1 MTLLFVYL
9 GLAIG
14 VSFLC
19 SILEAILLSVSQ
31 SYIAML
37 ENDDRSSGS
46 LMRNL
51 KDDIDRPLSAIL
63 TLNTFAHTVGA
74 AGVGAQAQ
82 MVFGSG
88 YVGITSAILTLLILF
103 ISEIIPKTLGAT
115 YWKTLAPVA
124 ARIIRVLIWILYPF
138 VVISMGITR
147 LLSGDEDRP
156 TFSREEFSA
165 MADRGAQEGIIEKEE
180 SDILKNLVRFSSLRV
195 KDIMTPRV
203 VVVMFNE
210 EEVVSDVF
218 DKHDELRF
226 SRLPVYGEKED
237 DITGYVLKNDL
248 LINLAQDKDS
258 VKLQELKRDILI
270 LPETI
275 SLQSLFEQ
283 LLENQEHIAVGV
295 DEYGGFS
302 GIVTMEDVVETLLG
316 MEIVDEID
324 KNEDMQKLARKNW
337 RQRARKLGIVEEDHI
352 SEGEEE

>member
-1 MTLLFVYL
+1 
-9 GLAIG
+9 
-14 VSFLC
+14 
-19 SILEAILLSVSQ
+19 
-31 SYIAML
+31 
-37 ENDDRSSGS
+37 
-46 LMRNL
+46 
-51 KDDIDRPLSAIL
+51 
-63 TLNTFAHTVGA
+63 
-74 AGVGAQAQ
+74 
-82 MVFGSG
+82 
-88 YVGITSAILTLLILF
+88 
-103 ISEIIPKTLGAT
+103 
-115 YWKTLAPVA
+115 
-124 ARIIRVLIWILYPF
+124 
-138 VVISMGITR
+138 MGITK
-147 LLSGDEDRP
+147 LLSDDEDRP

>member
-1 MTLLFVYL
+1 
-9 GLAIG
+9 
-14 VSFLC
+14 
-19 SILEAILLSVSQ
+19 
-31 SYIAML
+31 ML

-103 ISEIIPKTLGAT
+103 VSEIIPKTLGAT

-138 VVISMGITR
+138 VVISMGITK
-147 LLSGDEDRP
+147 LLSDDEDRP

-180 SDILKNLVRFSSLRV
+180 SAILKNLVRFSSLRV

-210 EEVVSDVF
+210 DAVVNDVF
-218 DKHDELRF
+218 EKHDELRF

-248 LINLAQDKDS
+248 LIQLAQDNGS
-258 VKLQELKRDILI
+258 QKLKELKRDILI

-283 LLENQEHIAVGV
+283 LLENQEHIAVAV
-295 DEYGGFS
+295 DEYGGLS

-324 KNEDMQKLARKNW
+324 ENEDMQKLARKNW